1 MKFHFGHGVAVV
13 LSLFALMLAWFMMR
27 AIANA
32 EELVTDNY
40 YEKELLFQQDI
51 DKLERAVAHGE
62 VVLMEV
68 KDQKLRITFPEVLR
82 GKVITGTLEMMRPS
96 DARADQLV
104 AVKADHDGIFVIPVS
119 DWMRGLYRARLDW
132 RVDGEDHLSEQQL
145 VVP

>member
-13 LSLFALMLAWFMMR
+13 LSLFALMLAYFMVR
-27 AIANA
+27 AIANTQ
-32 EELVTDNY
+32 EMVTENY

-68 KDQKLRITFPEVLR
+68 KDQELRITFPELLR
-82 GKVITGTLEMMRPS
+82 GKEITGTLQMMRPS

-104 AVKADHDGIFVIPVS
+104 AIKADSKGSFAIPIS

-132 RVDGEDHLSEQQL
+132 RVDGEDHLSEQQ
-145 VVP
+145 VIVP